1 MPRGNTLKNGGEI
14 KTFQINK
21 KLKEFVTSR
30 PTIKETPK
38 DISSKVSDPRWKI
51 NDTRIIGEQR
61 EK

>member
-1 MPRGNTLKNGGEI
+1 MPRGNTLKNGGKI

-38 DISSKVSDPRWKI
+38 DISSKVSDPRWE
-51 NDTRIIGEQR
+51 T
-61 EK
+61 